1 MNMKAL
7 RYPVILPVVL
17 IGVVIALAWLLLP
30 NRGIDAQTAIQ
41 NACED
46 AERATSGVI
55 SMSGIETR
63 GSQTKNSTWEIR
75 FSGENRSWH
84 IQDTDLKLSV
94 ETYFIGDTVY
104 NRQQTAPDVW
114 GEWELTTLDQ
124 APSLGPV
131 GRVDDLDDASPVFCG
146 VPGLTDHKFLGDQTV
161 GGVEVKHFSAEMDEE
176 VIGEGNQV
184 DWEFWVNSD
193 GQMTQFKIDES
204 YSYGQ
209 DIEVTGV
216 VSKLGETIDVQAPV
230 VAAQATR

>member
-1 MNMKAL
+1 MKAL

-17 IGVVIALAWLLLP
+17 IGVGIALAWLLIP

-55 SMSGIETR
+55 SMSGTETR
-63 GSQTKNSTWEIR
+63 GGQTKNSTWEIR

-104 NRQQTAPDVW
+104 NRHQTAPDVW
-114 GEWELTTLDQ
+114 SAWELTTLDLPQ
-124 APSLGPV
+124 SLGPV
-131 GRVDDLDDASPVFCG
+131 GRVDDSDDAAPVFCG
-146 VPGLTDHKFLGDQTV
+146 VAGLTDHKFLGDQTV
-161 GGVEVKHFSAEMDEE
+161 GGEKVKHFSAEMEGE
-176 VIGEGNQV
+176 VIGEGNQI
-184 DWEFWVNSD
+184 DWQFWVNGE

-204 YSYGQ
+204 YHF
-209 DIEVTGV
+209 
-216 VSKLGETIDVQAPV
+216 L
-230 VAAQATR
+230 